1 MNIITIKGEGC
12 KIEAIGQLA
21 ESTNGN
27 IKVVN
32 PEKLSDDFANV
43 LKDEI
48 VGLNVLVKVM
58 LHKAM
63 TFRNEVN
70 DNLKD

>member
-63 TFRNEVN
+63 TFRNEAN
-70 DNLKD
+70 DKLKD